1 MDTTI
6 DSSLLALTWPW
17 EQLKVNDE
25 MMIKTAENILKEN
38 EINGGIIRYKGD
50 KYGGGIELADLKL
63 EGGGIW
69 PILNYLA
76 SIYFSL
82 KGEREKALKYYNW
95 VNERSL
101 NGYLPEQIKDD
112 KPASIIPLAWSHA
125 MFIIASSF
133 LKLLES

>member
-6 DSSLLALTWPW
+6 DSSLLALAWPW

-38 EINGGIIRYKGD
+38 EINCGIIRYKGD
-50 KYGGGIELADLKL
+50 KYDGRIELADLKM
-63 EGGGIW
+63 EKGGTW
-69 PILNYLA
+69 PILNYWV
-76 SIYFSL
+76 SIYLSL
-82 KGEREKALKYYNW
+82 KGEKEEALKYFNW

-101 NGYLPEQIKDD
+101 DGYLAEQIIDD

-125 MFIIASSF
+125 MFVIASKF
-133 LKLLES
+133 LGMLEQ